1 MSNKKTK
8 LDNDWTEF
16 IEDNS
21 DSSESS
27 DYDFDQYDKSL
38 WPKKIIDKE
47 IHNIDDLLYLADLY
61 DENELCTYNIDLEKI
76 SKLKEPL
83 NNLKNMI
90 GLDNI
95 KQNIIDN
102 IIYFLANINDSE
114 DMLHTVITGPPGV
127 GKTKL
132 GKIIGDIYFNLG
144 ILKGNTTKK
153 RKKSKI
159 KSYNFKIVKRSDLI
173 GKYVGH
179 TAAKTQQVIDDCDGG
194 VLFID
199 EAYSLGNNEGRDT
212 FSKECIDTINQNL
225 TENKKNLLCII
236 AGYKESLEK
245 CFFAYNEGLA
255 RRFTFRYD
263 IDKYSPQE
271 LKLIFIKLIEEINWS
286 LDNNINYDFFK
297 SNYEKFKHMAG
308 DMETLLF
315 QCKIEHG
322 KRVLG
327 KPDNEK
333 RILNQQDINN
343 GLKKFIDLRKSN
355 EPKNYLNHLYV

>member
-1 MSNKKTK
+1 MSNKKPK

-16 IEDNS
+16 SENNS

-27 DYDFDQYDKSL
+27 EYDFDEYDKSL
-38 WPKKIIDKE
+38 WPVKTINKE
-47 IHNIDDLLYLADLY
+47 INNLDDLLYLADIY

-76 SKLKEPL
+76 SKLKKPL

-90 GLDNI
+90 GLNNI
-95 KQNIIDN
+95 KQNITDN

-144 ILKGNTTKK
+144 IIKGNTTKK

-159 KSYNFKIVKRSDLI
+159 KTYNFKIVKRSDLI

-179 TAAKTQQVIDDCDGG
+179 TASKTQQVIDDCDGG

-286 LDNNINYDFFK
+286 LDSNINYDFFK
-297 SNYEKFKHMAG
+297 SNYDKFKHMAG

-315 QCKIEHG
+315 Q
-322 KRVLG
+322 
-327 KPDNEK
+327 
-333 RILNQQDINN
+333 
-343 GLKKFIDLRKSN
+343 LKC
-355 EPKNYLNHLYV
+355 